1 MRRSRINAV
10 LLVALAATSL
20 AACAGGPP
28 ASTPPS
34 PDPSG
39 LQAVVVSTSTWL
51 GASTLLVALEEPDG
65 APVVPAGA
73 VSGRFV
79 PPSGS
84 GDPPADV
91 AANGALVR
99 PPGGRRDLVRFDTAL
114 PIAGRWSLTV
124 RTGERWATTTVS
136 VRDPA
141 GVPVRGDA
149 APASRTPTANDVL
162 YDLTRLT
169 ADEHPNPA
177 FYTRSVARAIADG
190 VPFALVLDSA
200 GFLETPACG
209 SALVVMH
216 RLTSEIPSVAVIHA
230 EPYATRD
237 ADGELTLDPI
247 GGPARLATWSEE
259 WGLGAASFG
268 TGSVP
273 WVFVVDRDGVVRA
286 TFQGVMGS
294 EEIAVA
300 LADVAG

>member
-1 MRRSRINAV
+1 MRGPCIGGR
-10 LLVALAATSL
+10 LLSVLAATSL
-20 AACAGGPP
+20 AACAGG
-28 ASTPPS
+28 ASATPS
-34 PDPSG
+34 PTSDPSG

-51 GASTLLVALEEPDG
+51 GASTVLVALEEPDG
-65 APVVPAGA
+65 SPVVPPEA

-84 GDPPADV
+84 GDPVAEVVAD
-91 AANGALVR
+91 GALVR
-99 PPGGRRDLVRFDTAL
+99 APGGRRDLVRFDIAL
-114 PIAGRWSLTV
+114 PSAGRWALTV
-124 RTGERWATTTVS
+124 RTGERWTTTTVS

-177 FYTRSVARAIADG
+177 FYTRSVARAIDDG

-209 SALVVMH
+209 GALTVMH

-237 ADGELTLDPI
+237 TGGELTLDPP
-247 GGPARLATWSEE
+247 GGPARLAAWSEE
-259 WGLGAASFG
+259 WGLGAAAFG
-268 TGSVP
+268 TSSIP

>member
-1 MRRSRINAV
+1 MRGLRLGRL

-20 AACAGGPP
+20 AACAGGTSTTP
-28 ASTPPS
+28 APS
-34 PDPSG
+34 ADPSG

-51 GASTLLVALEEPDG
+51 GESTVLVALEEADG

-73 VSGRFV
+73 VSGRFR
-79 PPSGS
+79 PPSG
-84 GDPPADV
+84 GGGLPAEVV
-91 AANGALVR
+91 ADGELIR
-99 PPGGRRDLVRFDTAL
+99 PPGGRRDLVRFDVTL
-114 PIAGRWSLTV
+114 PSAGRWALTV
-124 RTGERWATTTVS
+124 CTGERWTTTTVS

-177 FYTRSVARAIADG
+177 FYSRSVARSIADG

-230 EPYATRD
+230 EPYTTRD
-237 ADGELTLDPI
+237 TGGTLTLDPP
-247 GGPARLATWSEE
+247 GGPARLAAWSEE
-259 WGLGAASFG
+259 WGLGAAAFG
-268 TGSVP
+268 TGSIP
-273 WVFVVDRDGVVRA
+273 WVFVVDRDGLVRA